1 MKKILHLAIACL
13 FANAACTTSLKRFDT
28 AIDANHCEEALE
40 KLPENEMG
48 AKLLSKTQ
56 EASGKTLSYALT
68 GMSYTAEVLLNVVGG
83 TVMVVALCGPS
94 VAAGIWATDGR
105 AGICLPGRIDALSP
119 PNIGR
124 QTYQATE
131 NLRCPNLVPMSR
143 SMRKVAACYLKRDTK
158 DALEKAH
165 KSLLAIQESKD
176 FYNCLP
182 TEEKQAIGIELEQV
196 RLKTKL

>member
-1 MKKILHLAIACL
+1 MKKILYLALIGL
-13 FANAACTTSLKRFDT
+13 FANAACTTTLKKFDS
-28 AIDANHCEEALE
+28 ALAANHCEDALE

-83 TVMVVALCGPS
+83 TVMFVALCGPS
-94 VAAGIWATDGR
+94 VAAGVWTTDGR
-105 AGICLPGRIDALSP
+105 QGVCLPGRLDALAP
-119 PNIGR
+119 PNIGHK
-124 QTYQATE
+124 TYQATE

-143 SMRKVAACYLKRDTK
+143 SMRKVASCYLKRETK
-158 DALEKAH
+158 EAIEQAH
-165 KSLLAIQESKD
+165 KSLLAIQDSKD

-182 TEEKQAIGIELEQV
+182 NDEKQAIGNELEQV